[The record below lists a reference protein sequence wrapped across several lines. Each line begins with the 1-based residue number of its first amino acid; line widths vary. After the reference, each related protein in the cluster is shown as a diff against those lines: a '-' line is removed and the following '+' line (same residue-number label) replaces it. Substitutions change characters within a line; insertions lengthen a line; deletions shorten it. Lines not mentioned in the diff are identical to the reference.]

1 MKIISYIF
9 PLSLAFIVSGCLS
22 SIPTPQERKDS
33 LKLLKNQEF
42 EEVDIKTS
50 SFNLFSLQKIEKNCK
65 DKDLR
70 VYIEGD
76 GLAWITRNTIS
87 SDPTPV
93 NPTALKLM
101 NQDKYECKIYLAR
114 PCQYVSSPECSS
126 KYWTGNRFDNKVI
139 KSYDESLNKLKSSY
153 KNKSF
158 TIIGYSGG
166 GAVATLVS
174 AQRKDISKLITVA
187 GNLDTEKWTTMHNVS
202 KLEQSLNPADFSKN
216 LENIE
221 QYHLIGNQD
230 DIIPKE
236 VFLSYYSKFKKKD
249 KINSLYLDATHNCCW
264 EEPYKKFLDK
274 FKLSK

>member
-1 MKIISYIF
+1 MNIISYLF
-9 PLSLAFIVSGCLS
+9 PLSIAFIVSGCLS

-33 LKLLKNQEF
+33 LLLLKNQEF
-42 EEVDIKTS
+42 SEVDIQTS
-50 SFNLFSLQKIEKNCK
+50 SFNLLSLQKNQKNCK

-114 PCQYVSSPECSS
+114 PCQYITSSECNSS
-126 KYWTGNRFDNKVI
+126 YWTSNRFDNRVI
-139 KSYDESLNKLKSSY
+139 KSYDESLNKLKNSY
-153 KNKSF
+153 KNRSF
-158 TIIGYSGG
+158 TLIGYSGG
-166 GAVATLVS
+166 GAVASLVS
-174 AQRKDISKLITVA
+174 AQRKDVSKLITVA
-187 GNLDTEKWTTMHNVS
+187 GNLDINKWTTMHNIS
-202 KLEQSLNPADFSKN
+202 KLDKSLNPADYSKN

-230 DIIPKE
+230 DIIPKDI
-236 VFLSYYSKFKKKD
+236 FLSYYSKFKKKD
-249 KINSLYLDATHNCCW
+249 KINYFYFDATHNCCW
-264 EEPYKKFLDK
+264 EEPYKKFLLDK
-274 FKLSK
+274 FK

>member
-1 MKIISYIF
+1 MNIISYLF
-9 PLSLAFIVSGCLS
+9 PFSLAFLVSGCLS

-33 LKLLKNQEF
+33 LLLLKNPEF
-42 EEVDIKTS
+42 VEVDIQNS
-50 SFNLFSLQKIEKNCK
+50 SFNLLSLQKTQKNCK

-87 SDPTPV
+87 TDPTPV

-101 NQDKYECKIYLAR
+101 NQDNYECKVYLAR
-114 PCQYVSSPECSS
+114 PCQYLTSSECNN
-126 KYWTGNRFDNKVI
+126 KYWTSNRFDNKVI
-139 KSYDESLNKLKSSY
+139 KNYDESLNKLKNSY

-158 TIIGYSGG
+158 TLIGYSGG
-166 GAVATLVS
+166 GAIASLVS
-174 AQRKDISKLITVA
+174 AQRKDISKLITIA
-187 GNLDTEKWTTMHNVS
+187 GNLDTNKWTTMHNIS
-202 KLEQSLNPADFSKN
+202 KLDESLNPADFSKN

-230 DIIPKE
+230 EIIPKE
-236 VFLSYYSKFKKKD
+236 VFLSYYSKFNRKD
-249 KINSLYLDATHNCCW
+249 KINYSYFDATHNCCW

-274 FKLSK
+274 FKVVK

>member
-126 KYWTGNRFDNKVI
+126 KYWTGN
-139 KSYDESLNKLKSSY
+139 
-153 KNKSF
+153 
-158 TIIGYSGG
+158 
-166 GAVATLVS
+166 S
-174 AQRKDISKLITVA
+174 A
-187 GNLDTEKWTTMHNVS
+187 N
-202 KLEQSLNPADFSKN
+202 
-216 LENIE
+216 
-221 QYHLIGNQD
+221 
-230 DIIPKE
+230 
-236 VFLSYYSKFKKKD
+236 
-249 KINSLYLDATHNCCW
+249 
-264 EEPYKKFLDK
+264 
-274 FKLSK
+274 